1 MMLKK
6 KIETANRW
14 IDTHLPELTEM
25 ADTLFDHPEI
35 GPHEYKS
42 SALLTQYLEDH
53 GFAVTR
59 GIGSLETA
67 FRAIW
72 KNGEGGPNIGLL
84 CEFDAL
90 PGMGHGCGHQL
101 QGPSILGA
109 ANAIKEAA
117 GDIPFTL
124 TVYGTP
130 GEENISGKYIMIKE
144 GCTFEELD
152 VALMMHGGP
161 ATQTDIKLS
170 LIHI

>member
-1 MMLKK
+1 MLEKQ
-6 KIETANRW
+6 IETANQW
-14 IDTHLPELTEM
+14 IDAHLSELTKM
-25 ADTLFDHPEI
+25 SDTIFDHPEI

-90 PGMGHGCGHQL
+90 PLYLDRIWH
-101 QGPSILGA
+101 
-109 ANAIKEAA
+109 A
-117 GDIPFTL
+117 GR
-124 TVYGTP
+124 
-130 GEENISGKYIMIKE
+130 GKYQWQIYHDQ
-144 GCTFEELD
+144 GR
-152 VALMMHGGP
+152 MH
-161 ATQTDIKLS
+161 L
-170 LIHI
+170 